1 MDEIKYQYPD
11 DVIQLGNIIKR
22 YNNLKEN
29 NIAGAFTLM
38 KDSLQSYNRWSK
50 IRADVRK
57 GLKRGEAAELKDYLE
72 NIIRYLI
79 EVHTDCRIIFKS
91 GRDDLRANRED

>member
-72 NIIRYLI
+72 NIIRYLL
-79 EVHTDCRIIFKS
+79 EVHVDARIVWKN
-91 GRDDLRANRED
+91 GKDDIRSNAEI